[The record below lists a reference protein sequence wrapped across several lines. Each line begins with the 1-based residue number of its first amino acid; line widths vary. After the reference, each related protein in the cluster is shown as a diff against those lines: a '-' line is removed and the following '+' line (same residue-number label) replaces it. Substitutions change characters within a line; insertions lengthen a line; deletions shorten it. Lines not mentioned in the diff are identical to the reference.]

1 MKYILIYCLILISFI
16 SCKKELPYYSTP
28 EELKEYFGFKVG
40 SHWIYKN
47 DSTNE
52 IDSTYVIEYLNSEE
66 LIRDQYTFELVS
78 TRFHSHFLSTIEVL
92 YSTCLGNNIVL
103 VSGNSL
109 GGPVIYSPGWP
120 TNNQVISTG
129 CLSGEL
135 FVLKI
140 IPVDTINNVIYH
152 NVLYTKTQSIDS
164 NATDPYFFSEI
175 YFAKNI
181 GIIKYFEKNHYQ
193 NIIRSRSLLRYTAHQ

>member
-1 MKYILIYCLILISFI
+1 MKYIIIYCLVLISFI

-47 DSTNE
+47 DSTGE

-66 LIRDQYTFELVS
+66 LITDKYTFELVS
-78 TRFHSHFLSTIEVL
+78 TRFHSHYLSAIEVL
-92 YSTCLGNNIVL
+92 YSSCLGSNIVE
-103 VSGNSL
+103 VAGKSDTSNIPGFVEL
-109 GGPVIYSPGWP
+109 GGPVVYSPAWP

-152 NVLYTKTQSIDS
+152 DLLYTKTQSIDS
-164 NATDPYFFSEI
+164 NATAPCFFREI
-175 YFAKNI
+175 YLQRI
-181 GIIKYFEKNHYQ
+181 
-193 NIIRSRSLLRYTAHQ
+193 LV